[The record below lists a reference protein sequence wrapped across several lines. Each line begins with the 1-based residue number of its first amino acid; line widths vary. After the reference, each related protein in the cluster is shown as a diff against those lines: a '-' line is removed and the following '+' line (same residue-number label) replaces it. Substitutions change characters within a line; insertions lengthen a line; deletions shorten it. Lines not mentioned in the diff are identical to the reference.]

1 MAKGNNGSSVGFLAE
16 LRRRRVLPVAGAY
29 IAIAWLITEIASFL
43 LGQAGAPPWSTR
55 LLAIVFIVGFPV
67 AVVLAWTIQI
77 GPDGRRYFDS
87 SAGQGR
93 TVAAAVTLGLVA
105 VAGLSWL
112 ILPRIDDSPDYEPIP
127 NSVAIL
133 PLAGDEATPN
143 VRTVGETMLV
153 ALKEGLAQSR
163 RVNQVTLTFDQ
174 RPADLAAFGRD
185 FRVTSL
191 LVGRIVQA
199 AGGLQIDMQLL
210 DVGRDRVSWS
220 QSFLW
225 DSTRIRET
233 GTTIANGVLEAMG
246 FEAISEDEFA
256 GTASR
261 EAYDALLEGF
271 ELQGSFSSQDQ
282 LLAIEAFQR
291 AIDLDPQYLQA
302 HVGLAQ
308 TIYIYLYSGPPEE
321 EREGWRRRALAAID
335 DALQLDERS
344 ADAISMAGMWEQN
357 KALKI
362 QAYRRALDL
371 DPHFGMTYF
380 RLGMLMWEEGDLPEA
395 ERLIRKALDYYPM
408 SGNQRGDLAALL
420 WQQGRKEE
428 AVAELNRA
436 IANNPR
442 IPWNYVNLAYMKEDP
457 VERIGLMRKAFELDP
472 GLGGTAAQISKEYA
486 SLGAKQET
494 LAWAG
499 VATAASPTD
508 PWAWVGS
515 MFALIEIGESELAMI
530 HAEGALELD
539 PGNRFALRELGT
551 IEIAAGNTDA
561 ALRRWQERYPS
572 ITTRDTVTIDTSN
585 HRLIIDLAVNL
596 VQAGEADWA
605 SELLE
610 KLLRDNAAGFRS
622 EPFYRVWAYA
632 LLGRGDDVLEALR
645 NMDDGSSPIGGEDAW
660 LLMRQEFDFLRDNSE
675 FQAILDRI
683 PRPDRDLALQR
694 LRELERNGE
703 LPAAPH
709 VDITPSWPVTGL
721 H

>member
-1 MAKGNNGSSVGFLAE
+1 MVRGDDRLSVGILAE

-29 IAIAWLITEIASFL
+29 VAIAWLVTEIASFL
-43 LGQAGAPPWSTR
+43 LEQAGAPPWSIR

-67 AVVLAWTIQI
+67 AVVLAWTIQV
-77 GPDGRRYFDS
+77 GPDGRRYLDS
-87 SAGQGR
+87 SAGQAI
-93 TVAAAVTLGLVA
+93 TVAAAVVLGLVA

-112 ILPRIDDSPDYEPIP
+112 ILPRIDDVADYEPIP

-163 RVNQVTLTFDQ
+163 HVNQVTLTFDQ
-174 RPADLAAFGRD
+174 RPADLAAFGRG
-185 FRVTSL
+185 FRVGSL
-191 LVGRIVQA
+191 LVGRISQA

-220 QSFLW
+220 QSFQW

-256 GTASR
+256 GTANR

-271 ELQGSFSSQDQ
+271 ELQGGMSSQDQ
-282 LLAIEAFQR
+282 LLAIESFQR

-308 TIYIYLYSGPPEE
+308 TIYIYLYSGPPEDE
-321 EREGWRRRALAAID
+321 MESWKRRALAAID
-335 DALQLDERS
+335 NALQLDERS
-344 ADAISMAGMWEQN
+344 AEAISMAGMWEQN
-357 KALKI
+357 TDLKI

-380 RLGMLMWEEGDLPEA
+380 RLGMLIWEEGDLPEA
-395 ERLIRKALDYYPM
+395 ERLIRKALEYYPL

-428 AVAELNRA
+428 AAAELNRA

-442 IPWNYVNLAYMKEDP
+442 IPWNYVKLAYIKEDP
-457 VERIGLMRKAFELDP
+457 VERIRLLRKAFELDP
-472 GLGGTAAQISKEYA
+472 GMGETAARISQEYA
-486 SLGAKQET
+486 ALGAREET
-494 LAWAG
+494 LAWASL
-499 VATAASPTD
+499 ATEASPTN
-508 PWAWVGS
+508 PGAWVGS
-515 MFALIEIGESELAMI
+515 MFALNDLGESELVMN
-530 HAEGALELD
+530 HAERALALD
-539 PGNRFALRELGT
+539 PDNRFAIRELGS
-551 IEIAAGNTDA
+551 IEIAAGNADA

-572 ITTRDTVTIDTSN
+572 IATREVESVDTSN

-596 VQAGEADWA
+596 VQAGEAEWA
-605 SELLE
+605 HELLGQ
-610 KLLRDNAAGFRS
+610 LLRDNPDGLHS
-622 EPFYRVWAYA
+622 EPFSRVWAYA
-632 LLGRGDDVLEALR
+632 LLGRGDDVLEELR
-645 NMDDGSSPIGGEDAW
+645 NMDDGSSPIVGEDAW
-660 LLMRQEFDFLRDNSE
+660 LLRRPEFEFLRDNSD
-675 FQAILDRI
+675 FQAILNRI
-683 PRPDRDLALQR
+683 PTPDRDLALQR

-703 LPAAPH
+703 LPPAPDA
-709 VDITPSWPVTGL
+709 DITPSSP
-721 H
+721 

>member
-1 MAKGNNGSSVGFLAE
+1 MAKGNDGSSAGFLAE

-29 IAIAWLITEIASFL
+29 IAVAWLVTEIASFL
-43 LGQAGAPPWSTR
+43 LGQADAPGWSTR

-67 AVVLAWTIQI
+67 AVVLAWVIQV
-77 GPDGRRYFDS
+77 GPDGKRRFDS
-87 SAGQGR
+87 SRGQR
-93 TVAAAVTLGLVA
+93 NAVLGAIFLGVI
-105 VAGLSWL
+105 VTAGLSWL
-112 ILPRIDDSPDYEPIP
+112 ILPRIDDEPGYEPIP

-133 PLAGDEATPN
+133 PLAGDDATPN
-143 VRTVGETMLV
+143 VKTIGETVLI

-163 RVNQVTLTFDQ
+163 HVNQVTLTFDE

-185 FRVTSL
+185 YRVASL

-220 QSFLW
+220 QSFQW

-233 GTTIANGVLEAMG
+233 GTTIANGVLETMG
-246 FEAISEDEFA
+246 FAAMSEDEFA

-271 ELQGSFSSQDQ
+271 ELQGSMASQDQ

-302 HVGLAQ
+302 YVGLAQ
-308 TIYIYLYSGPPEE
+308 TIYVYLYSGPPEE
-321 EREGWRRRALAAID
+321 EREAWRRRALAAID
-335 DALQLDERS
+335 DALELDERS

-357 KALKI
+357 KDLKI

-380 RLGMLMWEEGDLPEA
+380 RLGMLMWQEGDLPEA
-395 ERLIRKALDYYPM
+395 ERLIRKALEYYPM

-420 WQQGRKEE
+420 WQLGRKEE

-442 IPWNYVNLAYMKEDP
+442 LVWNYVKLAHMAEDP
-457 VERIGLMRKAFELDP
+457 VERIKLFRKAFDLDP
-472 GLGGTAAQISKEYA
+472 GLGGTAAQISQEYA
-486 SLGAKQET
+486 ALGAEKET

-499 VATAASPTD
+499 VATEVSPTN
-508 PWAWVGS
+508 PKAWVGS
-515 MFALIEIGESELAMI
+515 MFALIDIGETELATN
-530 HAEGALELD
+530 HATRALALD

-551 IEIAAGNTDA
+551 IEIAAGNADA
-561 ALRRWQERYPS
+561 ALRRWQGQYPS
-572 ITTRDTVTIDTSN
+572 ITTRDTAAIETSN
-585 HRLIIDLAVNL
+585 HRLIVDFAVNL
-596 VQAGEADWA
+596 VQAGETEWA
-605 SELLE
+605 GELLG
-610 KLLRDNAAGFRS
+610 KLLQDNPDGFQS
-622 EPFYRVWAYA
+622 EPFYRVWVYA
-632 LLGRGDDVLEALR
+632 LLGQGNAVLEELR
-645 NMDDGSSPIGGEDAW
+645 KMDDGGSPIDGEDAW
-660 LLMRQEFDFLRDNSE
+660 LLMRPEFDFLSDEPE
-675 FQAILDRI
+675 FQATLDRI
-683 PRPDRDLALQR
+683 PRPDRDLTLRR

-703 LPAAPH
+703 IPAAPR
-709 VDITPSWPVTGL
+709 VDQPT
-721 H
+721 